1 MELEINGFINF
12 LLYLGVTLPLLGFG
26 LLVFAFTT
34 PYKEF
39 KLIADGAN
47 TDDQQKVNAA
57 KAAAHDLGGKI
68 IGLAIVL
75 ASAIYHSVSLVD
87 LVIWGL
93 IGTVFQVIVFYLF
106 ELFTPF
112 KVVAEIPK
120 GNVAVGVFASRLSIA
135 TGLLMA
141 ALISY

>member
-1 MELEINGFINF
+1 MTQQWDNLLNF
-12 LLYLGVTLPLLGFG
+12 LMYLGVTLPILGFG
-26 LLVFAFTT
+26 LIVFAFTT

-39 KLIADGAN
+39 KLIADGAASQ
-47 TDDQQKVNAA
+47 DPQKIAAA

-75 ASAIYHSVSLVD
+75 ASAIFHSVNLLD
-87 LVIWGL
+87 LVVWGL
-93 IGTVFQVIVFYLF
+93 IGTLFQVIVFYLF
-106 ELFTPF
+106 ELLTPF
-112 KVVAEIPK
+112 KVIGEIPK
-120 GNVAVGVFASRLSIA
+120 GNVSVAIFSSRLSIA